1 MNVVKSIDRLRSAV
15 GISGRTM
22 GACVGAGAASSAM
35 GALRGMIRLAV
46 RGCAAAEVN
55 AQTQWVRLA
64 APLRLQVSSS

>member
-22 GACVGAGAASSAM
+22 GAGAASSAM